1 MPAPTAPFIGFLL
14 GVLFAWASS
23 GELARAGSSGIATRS
38 LVVVSVFAFIVFGP
52 VSAYFLA
59 VSPDW
64 AYAYLIDSQRV
75 PAAFDL
81 ALLLL
86 DVASVP
92 AGFLLAARRTNVQK
106 LTPLLRLGAVP
117 LGLTLVFLLAAS
129 KRLSVQ
135 ASYAEF
141 HGDFGTR
148 ALAGGPLGYALLWMN
163 LMLAGGVAWTVRCL
177 KAFGR
182 SPGRD

>member
-1 MPAPTAPFIGFLL
+1 MPAPAAPLIGFVL
-14 GVLFAWASS
+14 GVVFAWASS
-23 GELARAGSSGIATRS
+23 GELARTGGSGVATRS
-38 LVVVSVFAFIVFGP
+38 LVVVGVFALIVFGP
-52 VSAYFLA
+52 MAAYFLA

-81 ALLLL
+81 GLLLL

-92 AGFLLAARRTNVQK
+92 AGFLLAARRASAQK
-106 LTPLLRLGAVP
+106 VTPLLELGAVP
-117 LGLTLVFLLAAS
+117 LALALTFLVVAS

-135 ASYAEF
+135 ATYTEF

-148 ALAGGPLGYALLWMN
+148 ALAGSPLGYALLWMN

-177 KAFGR
+177 RAFGR
-182 SPGRD
+182 TPIRD